1 MTRMSISIKNLKDIV
16 DMLGTVVTEAK
27 FKIGISGVSV
37 NAVDPAHV
45 AMVSLEV
52 PKTVFSE
59 YDVPAD
65 EEISV
70 DLEKIRSVIKLA
82 SSADTVIITK
92 DKDKLKFEI
101 GTIIKS
107 ISLIDNDQI
116 TNPRV
121 PQIASEDYVV
131 LTKADF
137 EKGLRAAEDVSDA
150 IRLTLDKNNFYAKST
165 SDADESEMI
174 LPKDMVKELVC
185 NEPIKSSYPLEYLL
199 KLVKSISSN
208 EDIKISFKSD
218 YPLTIEF
225 NLGSGN
231 ENARI
236 KGRFLLAPRMES

>member
-1 MTRMSISIKNLKDIV
+1 MIRMNISIKNLKDIV

-27 FKIGISGVSV
+27 FKIGINGISV

-52 PKTVFSE
+52 PKSMLSE
-59 YDVPAD
+59 YDVD
-65 EEISV
+65 SEEEISL
-70 DLEKIRSVIKLA
+70 DLEKVKSIIKL
-82 SSADTVIITK
+82 SSSNDSLTITK

-107 ISLIDNDQI
+107 ISLLDNDQI
-116 TNPRV
+116 TTPRV
-121 PQIASEDYVV
+121 PQVASDDYAVMP
-131 LTKADF
+131 KSEF

-150 IRLTLDKNNFYAKST
+150 IRLTLTADNFSAKST

-174 LPKDMVKELVC
+174 LPKDLLKELVC
-185 NEPIKSSYPLEYLL
+185 NGAIKSSYPLEYLL

-218 YPLTIEF
+218 YPLNIEF
-225 NLGSGN
+225 SLGSGTS
-231 ENARI
+231 ERI

>member
-1 MTRMSISIKNLKDIV
+1 MIRMNISIKNLKDIV

-27 FKIGISGVSV
+27 FKIGINGISV

-52 PKTVFSE
+52 PKSILSE
-59 YDVPAD
+59 YDVD
-65 EEISV
+65 SEEEISL
-70 DLEKIRSVIKLA
+70 DLEKVKSIIKL
-82 SSADTVIITK
+82 SSSNDSLTITK

-107 ISLIDNDQI
+107 ISLLDNDQI
-116 TNPRV
+116 TTPRV
-121 PQIASEDYVV
+121 PQVASDDYAVMP
-131 LTKADF
+131 KSEF

-150 IRLTLDKNNFYAKST
+150 IRLTLTADNFSAKST

-174 LPKDMVKELVC
+174 LPKDLLKELVC
-185 NEPIKSSYPLEYLL
+185 NGAIKSSYPLEYLL

-218 YPLTIEF
+218 YPLNIEF
-225 NLGSGN
+225 SLG
-231 ENARI
+231 I
-236 KGRFLLAPRMES
+236 TT